1 MTLEDGSKHTARAH
15 AAALKKANSGT
26 FYLVMSFKTA
36 TGDTASK
43 NFFFSDKAI
52 ERTVEDLRVCG
63 WTGDDPSEI
72 TTENLQGCDTHDVGI
87 VIEHEPYT
95 AQDGSAKTAIK
106 IKWINALGGG
116 LQSNVESAE
125 ALAFGASLKGRIA
138 ALRAR
143 SEASGVKPLAPRKAP
158 AQQSA
163 RPAPVSV
170 HTPGFVDNGNSG
182 MDDDIPF

>member
-1 MTLEDGSKHTARAH
+1 MTLEDGSKHIARACG
-15 AAALKKANSGT
+15 AALKKASNGT
-26 FYLVMSFKTA
+26 FYLVMSFKA
-36 TGDTASK
+36 ENGGVASK
-43 NFFFSDKAI
+43 NFFFTEKALD
-52 ERTVEDLRVCG
+52 RTVEDLRVCG

-72 TTENLQGCDTHDVGI
+72 TTENLCGCDTNDVSI

-95 AQDGSAKTAIK
+95 AQDGSEKTAVK
-106 IKWINALGGG
+106 VKWINAIGGG
-116 LQSNVESAE
+116 LKSNVESAE

-158 AQQSA
+158 APQSA
-163 RPAPVSV
+163 RPVPVP